1 MAEINQKEKISI
13 QISHPHF
20 NCNFGHH
27 RSKINFQINLKKVI
41 LQTQRSHGFIME
53 HVESFVKDF
62 LPENAESLETNAQGT
77 LTAEVFKYEDGK
89 NLIFLN

>member
-1 MAEINQKEKISI
+1 
-13 QISHPHF
+13 
-20 NCNFGHH
+20 
-27 RSKINFQINLKKVI
+27 
-41 LQTQRSHGFIME
+41 ME

-89 NLIFLN
+89 ISPLL